1 MIVCLLYLPPF
12 RNIVIRLAAILKKSL
27 LQGRDRIG
35 SANRI
40 GSTYLRTNI
49 SCVHCTSVCQSC
61 SVIRR
66 RINSFDS
73 SLLALFLT
81 LHGVRTWSTRPR
93 GEPAFI
99 LVSVD
104 RRTRP
109 HCLQQRPLEKEV
121 HREKGFVVVSS
132 FEADRSPANQ
142 RSLKRIGRQPIRMQL
157 TSRLR
162 SFADPR

>member
-1 MIVCLLYLPPF
+1 M
-12 RNIVIRLAAILKKSL
+12 
-27 LQGRDRIG
+27 
-35 SANRI
+35 
-40 GSTYLRTNI
+40 
-49 SCVHCTSVCQSC
+49 HCSSVCQSC
-61 SVIRR
+61 SVIQR

-73 SLLALFLT
+73 SLLVLFLT
-81 LHGVRTWSTRPR
+81 LYGVRTWSTRPR

-99 LVSVD
+99 LVSID

-142 RSLKRIGRQPIRMQL
+142 RSLKRIGRSECSSRCACAVSQIRGSL
-157 TSRLR
+157 YAVR
-162 SFADPR
+162 SFLHQRQRHLVAKFGTTHASLPIFQS